1 MIIMGIEVLL
11 VDVDSRKIAISIG
24 IEPARV

>member
-1 MIIMGIEVLL
+1 MIIMGIDVLL

-24 IEPARV
+24 MEPARV